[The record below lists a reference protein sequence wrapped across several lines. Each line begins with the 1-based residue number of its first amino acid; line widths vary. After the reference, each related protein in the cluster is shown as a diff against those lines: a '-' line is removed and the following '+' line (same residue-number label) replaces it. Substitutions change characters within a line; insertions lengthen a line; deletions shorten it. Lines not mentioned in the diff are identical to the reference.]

1 MDSPLPTPSQL
12 RKTYKAPL
20 ALLESTAAPKPSA
33 DATAVLQAVYKSAGT
48 TGGLLTSLRALED
61 VLEAGL
67 GYARSKTVDTA
78 SSSAI
83 KSETERLLYAI
94 IKSYAR
100 EWASL
105 LKKPSVRD
113 FTLGMSRQLM
123 RMLAAFVVGD
133 LGQRARGQPS
143 VPLASVIV
151 GILPKGLWSRRDSL
165 RDFLKNHAVNLVG
178 NEEIWHLQ
186 AHFDVWLSDR
196 LKPFPDHAHLL
207 RDFVSSTVEARRGGS
222 TAWSARVFNDAL
234 TSYIDSLPDDY
245 RSSNKNVWSQP
256 DGFDSGIESK
266 ESGGESKESDGDSD
280 DPGVSLRFGG
290 RRRAGEL
297 DVSSSDEGDR
307 AADDVNFHWSD
318 DSSDDSSDSGGEAPT
333 PASPRKAVK
342 GASEGKASSGK
353 MQAFLLAR
361 RAEQRHAKVDRQEG
375 RDRVTKAATVEA
387 QKSYGGGCKLT
398 HDAVS
403 RKRNLSLAAYQ
414 KRKADDKAAFKAAQ
428 PARKAARRD
437 QINENQQR
445 RQQVDEDRVVREAH
459 RVMRR
464 QVYRTQCMRNA
475 EPADTFS
482 RRVNSA
488 RADSFAQY
496 CRVLEAVEMATVISM
511 AAELEA
517 AAGGAISAA
526 DAEVFSSPK
535 EYFQFLARRQFCQ
548 DSNKAMYD
556 ASNAALKLA
565 DGKYR
570 EAALDVESAKD
581 ESGKR
586 RLEYDTPGG
595 PRALFV
601 AEELVDQQRI
611 VRYRRRQEVHRLLRA
626 TRAVRVDGV
635 NLSSVSASGSIRLD
649 VNDIV
654 LPGED
659 ALTQRS
665 MYTDSASDV
674 EEDHDL
680 GIVKLTH
687 QKIAQQQARR
697 RDQARKDAA
706 LDASFQEFSAGGGA
720 AGAGA
725 AASAQLPEE
734 NDSAPTS
741 KGDGPSSVDLF
752 APVTAD
758 KGPSFLL
765 GDQFSLSSIL
775 VQGGGRLD
783 IRQQL
788 VGQCGRFKGAEVG
801 GERVDTFA
809 EVIAVSNL
817 NSSAGGPKIR
827 FRCTFPA
834 SMLGLERDILL
845 QDAVNAVAAAI
856 RSDCV
861 ARASVGPVVL
871 PSAGIAGEG
880 SPAASGVAS
889 GGQGGAGA
897 GGGAWALASPG
908 GSSPIDP
915 WKAPCLGR
923 EQMASKSAAPADS
936 VSADDGVI
944 VPKAI
949 AKLFNKSTTGAV
961 ELLEKAMRGS
971 PSAPPSFAL
980 LAPGATR
987 AIAPLVVD
995 ISEDNASTLD
1005 SFSAY
1010 GRACAQVLDN
1020 RRLRFSVIHLVAIAF
1035 FDLDSFPLEESIAR
1049 PASSGHSLPVLARV
1063 RRCNSSRKKT
1073 VWPMATIVQVLKVWH
1088 DVWSALIC
1096 PSVAARC
1103 YKALQSVVEDV
1114 LYTTEGSEGVAC
1126 NSAQEE
1132 ALSEVMRWICS
1143 VVGDNF
1149 LAHCRTQDVVNA
1161 RSSLDDG
1168 LEISLSS
1175 PFLSFAIIHAKWQ
1188 AHRDT
1193 FFRSMN
1199 EARVRKAFPSAYP
1212 GASASTPPAQKHWS
1226 LLPLQSD
1233 LKPTEEMKK
1242 MAQSA
1247 GFQGPSAW
1255 KQAVA
1260 AWDKKPNST
1269 YSQAHPHYRLCA
1281 FKHAFPNVS
1290 KGCFAKTCA
1299 RCSAKRDFD
1308 RKVEIPAGV

>member
-1 MDSPLPTPSQL
+1 MTPSQL

-20 ALLESTAAPKPSA
+20 AVLESTAAPKPSA
-33 DATAVLQAVYKSAGT
+33 DATAVLHAVYRSAGT
-48 TGGLLTSLRALED
+48 PGGLLTSLRTFED
-61 VLEAGL
+61 VLVAGL
-67 GYARSKTVDTA
+67 GYVRSTTVDTS

-94 IKSYAR
+94 IKPNAR
-100 EWASL
+100 EWVSL
-105 LKKPSVRD
+105 LKKPSQRD
-113 FTLGMSRQLM
+113 FTLGLSRQLM

-133 LGQRARGQPS
+133 FGKRARGQPA

-151 GILPKGLWSRRDSL
+151 GILPKGLWSQRDTL

-196 LKPFPDHAHLL
+196 LKPFRDHAHLL
-207 RDFVSSTVEARRGGS
+207 RGFVSSTVEARRGRS
-222 TAWSARVFNDAL
+222 TAWSVREFNDELA
-234 TSYIDSLPDDY
+234 SYIGSLPDDHK
-245 RSSNKNVWSQP
+245 SSNKNVWSQP
-256 DGFDSGIESK
+256 DGFVSGKESK
-266 ESGGESKESDGDSD
+266 ESGDESKESESDSD

-290 RRRAGEL
+290 RRRAGGNEL
-297 DVSSSDEGDR
+297 DDSSSDEGDR
-307 AADDVNFHWSD
+307 VAGDEKFHWSE
-318 DSSDDSSDSGGEAPT
+318 DSSDESSDSGGAALT

-342 GASEGKASSGK
+342 GASEGTASSEK
-353 MQAFLLAR
+353 MRAFLLAR
-361 RAEQRHAKVDRQEG
+361 RAEQRHAMVDRQEG

-387 QKSYGGGCKLT
+387 QKSYGGGCKHT
-398 HDAVS
+398 HDGVS

-414 KRKADDKAAFKAAQ
+414 KRKAEDKAAFKAAK
-428 PARKAARRD
+428 PVRKAARRD

-445 RQQVDEDRVVREAH
+445 RQQVDEDRIVRESQ

-464 QVYRTQCMRNA
+464 QNYRTLCMRNA

-488 RADSFAQY
+488 RTESFARY

-517 AAGGAISAA
+517 AAGGAISTG
-526 DAEVFSSPK
+526 DAEVFPSSK
-535 EYFQFLARRQFCQ
+535 EYFRFLARRQFCQ
-548 DSNKAMYD
+548 DSNKALYD
-556 ASNAALKLA
+556 DSNTTLKVA
-565 DGKYR
+565 DGLYK
-570 EAALDVESAKD
+570 EAALNVRLAKA
-581 ESGKR
+581 EAGKR
-586 RLEYDTPGG
+586 RLGYDTPGG

-601 AEELVDQQRI
+601 AEELVEQQRI

-635 NLSSVSASGSIRLD
+635 NLSSVSASGSIQLD
-649 VNDIV
+649 VTDIV

-659 ALTQRS
+659 VLTQRS

-680 GIVKLTH
+680 GIVKLIH
-687 QKIAQQQARR
+687 QKSARQQARR
-697 RDQARKDAA
+697 REQARKDAA

-725 AASAQLPEE
+725 AASAQPPEE
-734 NDSAPTS
+734 TDGAPLS
-741 KGDGPSSVDLF
+741 EGDVSSSVDFF

-788 VGQCGRFKGAEVG
+788 IGQCGRFKGAEVN

-861 ARASVGPVVL
+861 ARASVGPGVL
-871 PSAGIAGEG
+871 PSAGIADEG
-880 SPAASGVAS
+880 SPAASGAAS

-897 GGGAWALASPG
+897 GGGGWALAAPG
-908 GSSPIDP
+908 GSSSIDP
-915 WKAPCLGR
+915 WKVPCLGR
-923 EQMASKSAAPADS
+923 EQMASKGAAPADS
-936 VSADDGVI
+936 MSADDGGFI
-944 VPKAI
+944 TPKAI
-949 AKLFNKSTTGAV
+949 AKLFNTTTIGAV

-980 LAPGATR
+980 LTPGATR
-987 AIAPLVVD
+987 AIHPLVVD

-1088 DVWSALIC
+1088 DVWSVLIC

-1103 YKALQSVVEDV
+1103 FSALQSVVEDV
-1114 LYTTEGSEGVAC
+1114 LYTTEGSENVAC

-1199 EARVRKAFPSAYP
+1199 EARIRKVFPSAYP
-1212 GASASTPPAQKHWS
+1212 GASASSPPAQRHWS

-1233 LKPTEEMKK
+1233 LKTTKEMEK

-1247 GFQGPSAW
+1247 GFQGPNAW

-1269 YSQAHPHYRLCA
+1269 YSQAHLHYRLCA

-1290 KGCFAKTCA
+1290 KGCVAKTCA